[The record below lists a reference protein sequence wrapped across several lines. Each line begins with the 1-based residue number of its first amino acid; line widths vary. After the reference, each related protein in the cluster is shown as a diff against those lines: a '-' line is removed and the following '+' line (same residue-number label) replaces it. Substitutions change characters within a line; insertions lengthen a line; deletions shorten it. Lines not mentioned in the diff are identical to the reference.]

1 MELKNKKILIII
13 GGGISAYK
21 SLDLIRLLIKKNV
34 EVKTILTK
42 SGKEFVTPLSI
53 SSLTNN
59 KTFEEIFDNNIV
71 SGIDHIALSRWAD
84 LIIVLPTTANF
95 MTKLSLGKADD
106 LATTV
111 ILASNKETILVPAMN
126 VRMWL
131 HKATQK
137 NIRTLMDYGYQ
148 FIGPEKG
155 EMACG
160 EFGEGKMSSPRQ
172 ILAYLKNYFDKKNI
186 VKNKKFTAIV
196 TSGPTREYIDPVRYI
211 SNESSGKQGYEIAL
225 ALKKLGIKTTLITGP
240 TTQIT
245 NSKELIIKKIITA
258 KDMLNEVQKSLPV
271 DVAVC
276 AAAVSDF
283 KPKNKSSNKIK
294 KNISNYKAIQLEQNF
309 DILNFLGKNN
319 KSRPKVVVGFSAE
332 TENVIKN
339 SKIKI
344 KEKYCD
350 LIVANDV
357 SKKNFGFNSEYNK
370 VSIIDK
376 NGKIEKINRNK
387 KSYIANKIANIILD
401 KLLFND
407 KSIN

>member
-1 MELKNKKILIII
+1 MSLKNKKILLVI

-21 SLDLIRLLIKKNV
+21 ALDLIRLLKKNNV
-34 EVKTILTK
+34 NIKTILTK
-42 SGKEFVTPLSI
+42 SGKEFVTPLSVTT
-53 SSLTNN
+53 LTGI
-59 KTFEEIFDNNIV
+59 KTFEDIFDKN
-71 SGIDHIALSRWAD
+71 GEAEIDHISLSRWAD

-95 MTKLSLGKADD
+95 MTKLSIGKAED

-111 ILASNKETILVPAMN
+111 LLASNKDILLVPAMN

-137 NIRTLMDYGYQ
+137 NLKILQDYGYN

-172 ILAYLKNYFDKKNI
+172 IYSYLKSYFNEKNL
-186 VKNKKFTAIV
+186 VKNKNLNAIV
-196 TSGPTREYIDPVRYI
+196 TAGPTREYIDPVRYI

-225 ALKKLGIKTTLITGP
+225 ALNKLGIKT
-240 TTQIT
+240 
-245 NSKELIIKKIITA
+245 KLIIGPSNIVFSKDLKIKNITSA
-258 KDMLNEVQKSLPV
+258 QEMMDEVKKSLPI
-271 DVAVC
+271 DIAVC

-283 KPKNKSSNKIK
+283 KPINKSKNKIK
-294 KNISNYKAIQLEQNF
+294 KKDKNLSKVSLEKNA
-309 DILNFLGKNN
+309 DILEFLSKNN
-319 KSRPKVVVGFSAE
+319 KARPGIVVGFSAE
-332 TENVIKN
+332 TENVIQN
-339 SKIKI
+339 SKLKI

-357 SKKNFGFNSEYNK
+357 SKKDIGFNSDFNK

-376 NGKIEKINRNK
+376 KGKIKNIPKNK
-387 KSYIANKIANIILD
+387 KSFIASTIAKIILD
-401 KLLFND
+401 KLLMND
-407 KSIN
+407 KNIN